1 MRARIYFQK
10 NAPLRFSSVL
20 DLHKIWER
28 TSKRANLKLVYSS
41 GYHPQAKIQIAN
53 PLPTGFTGRNEVV
66 DIWYQENMTTEE
78 LQQRL
83 IQFLPDGITINS
95 IEIIPVDEKNFSKSI
110 SKSHYL
116 VTIFGQSV
124 EKIDEGVREILSS
137 SSIERMRNN
146 RVYDL
151 RPLIESIEIN
161 QIFDDRVELMMD
173 LSAKPNMTGRPDEII
188 LHLGISLSDCI
199 FDRIGFS

>member
-28 TSKRANLKLVYSS
+28 TSKRAKLKLVYSS
-41 GYHPQAKIQIAN
+41 GYHPQAKIQIAI

-66 DIWYQENMTTEE
+66 DILYQENMTTEE
-78 LQQRL
+78 LQQSL

-173 LSAKPNMTGRPDEII
+173 LSAQPNMTGRPDEII